1 MIKLEQRSFQK
12 SDPLFAFRSFV
23 AHGRRFNRG
32 AAFDWQSLGIS
43 AEKVE
48 LLFRSGKVRHYTTGN
63 PEIDLTNKGLGEKLA
78 EDVADPIGAPKKART
93 TRATT

>member
-1 MIKLEQRSFQK
+1 MMKLEQRSFQK

-32 AAFDWQSLGIS
+32 AAFDWQALGIA

-48 LLFRSGKVRHYTTGN
+48 LLFRAGKVRHYQPGN
-63 PEIDLTNKGLGEKLA
+63 SAIDLSEKGLGEEVA
-78 EDVADPIGAPKKART
+78 EDVTDPAPAKKAK
-93 TRATT
+93 AKKVAE

>member
-1 MIKLEQRSFQK
+1 MMALEQRSFQK

-32 AAFDWQSLGIS
+32 AAFDWQALGIA

-48 LLFRSGKVRHYTTGN
+48 LLFRAGKVRHYQPGN
-63 PEIDLTNKGLGEKLA
+63 LEIDLSENGLGEKLA
-78 EDVADPIGAPKKART
+78 DDVPDPAPVKKV
-93 TRATT
+93 RAKRVLA

>member
-1 MIKLEQRSFQK
+1 MMKLEQRSFQK

-32 AAFDWQSLGIS
+32 AAFDWRALGIA

-48 LLFRSGKVRHYTTGN
+48 LLFRAGKVRHYQPGN
-63 PEIDLTNKGLGEKLA
+63 PEIDLSDKGLGEKLA
-78 EDVADPIGAPKKART
+78 EDVPDPAPVKK
-93 TRATT
+93 TRAKKVEE